1 MLGGIYH
8 DEIHHRK
15 GNGSIT
21 WIHVTES
28 NKKEETLTIELSECI
43 NPGGKNSLPYL
54 WHKAGYTDKVLNT
67 YLCIHTYCTDS
78 EGNCYG
84 IYNPQTKRSEDGKRN
99 VINFD
104 WMFENT
110 EENKQKLINETIRLF
125 ESATGKS
132 ATQEKMEKCEKFASE
147 NDLDIVTE
155 KPEGWHELLGIKS
168 PIGSVVIT
176 DRKSFKQKDYKRA
189 LLVY

>member
-1 MLGGIYH
+1 MMEYTI
-8 DEIHHRK
+8 
-15 GNGSIT
+15 
-21 WIHVTES
+21 
-28 NKKEETLTIELSECI
+28 KKYTETLTKIYITEPNKRCETLMMEIHECT
-43 NPGGKNSLPYL
+43 NPGGKNALPYL
-54 WHKAGYTDKVLNT
+54 WYKAGYTDKILDT

-84 IYNPQTKRSEDGKRN
+84 RYNPQTKESDDGKRN

-125 ESATGKS
+125 ESATGES
-132 ATQEKMEKCEKFASE
+132 ATQEKMERCNKYADE
-147 NDLDIVTE
+147 NGLEILTE
-155 KPEGWHELLGIKS
+155 KPEGWHELFGISS
-168 PIGSVVIT
+168 PSGSVVIT
-176 DRKSFKQKDYKRA
+176 DRKTFKQKDYKKA

>member
-1 MLGGIYH
+1 MMEYTI
-8 DEIHHRK
+8 EK
-15 GNGSIT
+15 GDGSIT
-21 WIHVTES
+21 WIHVVES
-28 NKKEETLTIELSECI
+28 NKKGETLTIELVECV
-43 NPGGKNSLPYL
+43 NPGGKNSFPYL
-54 WHKAGYTDKVLNT
+54 WYKTGYTNKVLDT

-78 EGNCYG
+78 EGNCCRK
-84 IYNPQTKRSEDGKRN
+84 YNPQIKMSEDGGKS

-110 EENKQKLINETIRLF
+110 EENKQRLINETIRLF

-132 ATQEKMEKCEKFASE
+132 ATQEKMEKCKKYASE

-155 KPEGWHELLGIKS
+155 KSVGWRELLGIVS
-168 PIGSVVIT
+168 PVGSVVIT
-176 DRKSFKQKDYKRA
+176 NRKSFKQKNYKKV

>member
-1 MLGGIYH
+1 MMEYTIEKRNDSTVSWIY
-8 DEIHHRK
+8 
-15 GNGSIT
+15 
-21 WIHVTES
+21 VTEH
-28 NKKEETLTIELSECI
+28 NQKDETLTIELSECT

-54 WHKAGYTDKVLNT
+54 WYKAGFTNKILDT
-67 YLCIHTYCTDS
+67 YLCIHTYCHDS

-84 IYNPQTKRSEDGKRN
+84 IYNPQTKRSNDGKRI

-110 EENKQKLINETIRLF
+110 EENKQKLINESIRLF

-132 ATQEKMEKCEKFASE
+132 ATQEKMERCEKYASE
-147 NDLDIVTE
+147 NNLNIVTE
-155 KPEGWHELLGIKS
+155 KPDGWRELFGISS

-176 DRKSFKQKDYKRA
+176 NRKTFRQKDYKKA
-189 LLVY
+189 LLIY